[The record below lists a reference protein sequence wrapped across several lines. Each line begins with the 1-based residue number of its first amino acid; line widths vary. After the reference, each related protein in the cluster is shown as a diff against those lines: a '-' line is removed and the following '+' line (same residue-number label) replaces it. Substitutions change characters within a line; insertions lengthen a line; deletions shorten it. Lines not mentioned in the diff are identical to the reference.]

1 MKRTTNLL
9 LAALAMIAA
18 LQANAFAQVGPE
30 MRQIKT
36 STGLTL
42 ISNVPSDYFRMLI
55 TGRNASRVH
64 TPKRYWYT
72 TDGVRFE
79 FFSEE
84 NSTFVMT
91 DVPTLPDRTILGLY
105 RSDYIRRND
114 GENLKLRSS
123 WLRLANNKTALI
135 WTSTTRPAAPTPMVE
150 KQIYVLIATPMRIYG
165 LLAPV
170 QKGQTEGEVR
180 GVLTR
185 VLGTLTFSDEPTNIS
200 AISK

>member
-9 LAALAMIAA
+9 FAALATVAA
-18 LQANAFAQVGPE
+18 LQANVLPQVGPE
-30 MRQIKT
+30 MRQLKT

-42 ISNVPSDYFRMLI
+42 ISNASSDYFRMQI
-55 TGRNASRVH
+55 SGRNVARVQ

-123 WLRLANNKTALI
+123 WLKLANNETALI
-135 WTSTTRPAAPTPMVE
+135 WTSTTRPAAPTPVVE

-170 QKGQTEGEVR
+170 QNGQTEAEVR
-180 GVLTR
+180 RVLTR
-185 VLGTLTFSDEPTNIS
+185 VLGTLTFRDEPTNIS
-200 AISK
+200 AISR